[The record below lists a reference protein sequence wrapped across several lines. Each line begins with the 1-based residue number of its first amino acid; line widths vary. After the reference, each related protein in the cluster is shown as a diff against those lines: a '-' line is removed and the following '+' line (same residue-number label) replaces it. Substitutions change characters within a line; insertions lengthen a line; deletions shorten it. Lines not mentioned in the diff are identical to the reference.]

1 MVRFLA
7 AIAPSSFLK
16 RIKKYP
22 LVRSVVETKEE
33 GKWSFKH
40 SWRALN
46 EALPPKVCPMT
57 VLRAFLVAAPCI
69 SKTNSEGK
77 SASKTKFGSTSDGPW
92 GAAPVGMIDH
102 GSLLGCVGRA
112 EFRGVAEEVSGRL
125 PGRDLSLG
133 TGLLVWSSPLAERLS
148 ASAPSASKLGPLLVT
163 AE

>member
-1 MVRFLA
+1 V
-7 AIAPSSFLK
+7 PSSLSK

-46 EALPPKVCPMT
+46 EALPPKVRPMT
-57 VLRAFLVAAPCI
+57 VMRTFSTTAPCI

-77 SASKTKFGSTSDGPW
+77 SASKTKLGSIGDGPW
-92 GAAPVGMIDH
+92 GLAPVGMIDP
-102 GSLLGCVGRA
+102 GPLLGCVGRA
-112 EFRGVAEEVSGRL
+112 EFRGVAEEVSDRH
-125 PGRDLSLG
+125 PGRNLSLG

-148 ASAPSASKLGPLLVT
+148 TSAPRAFELGPFFVT
-163 AE
+163 TE

>member
-1 MVRFLA
+1 VSFLV
-7 AIAPSSFLK
+7 AIAPSSLSK

-33 GKWSFKH
+33 GKWNFKH

-46 EALPPKVCPMT
+46 EAFPPKVRPMT
-57 VLRAFLVAAPCI
+57 VLRAFLAAAPYI

-77 SASKTKFGSTSDGPW
+77 SASKTKLGSTGDGPW
-92 GAAPVGMIDH
+92 GSAPVGMIDL
-102 GSLLGCVGRA
+102 GLLLGCVGRA

-125 PGRDLSLG
+125 PRRDLSLG

-148 ASAPSASKLGPLLVT
+148 ASAPRASELGPFLIT